1 MKKQE
6 NRGTEQRFVRRSIR
20 WLVTLVNQAYRQDP
34 GFLSLGNTKYGL
46 LRGALSLMRNCSW
59 TRFDYVSLRNARRSI
74 NYRPVKGVPSLWKW
88 SLIDW
93 YIFLWWKCRIEF
105 QSLSILLQFTQPNR
119 VCWSTWLFCIEFY
132 WKKRKKKYVPN
143 RENVINDN
151 CTSIINII
159 DFTFCT
165 FLLVLKYYWCYSIV

>member
-6 NRGTEQRFVRRSIR
+6 ENRGREQRFVRRSMVG
-20 WLVTLVNQAYRQDP
+20 LTLVNQAYRQDP

-59 TRFDYVSLRNARRSI
+59 TRFDLRNARRSI

-93 YIFLWWKCRIEF
+93 YTFLWRKCRIA
-105 QSLSILLQFTQPNR
+105 
-119 VCWSTWLFCIEFY
+119 
-132 WKKRKKKYVPN
+132 
-143 RENVINDN
+143 
-151 CTSIINII
+151 
-159 DFTFCT
+159 
-165 FLLVLKYYWCYSIV
+165 